1 MSDPSTTGPLRALLD
16 AVPPSVRRRT
26 VTHASWASRRAESY
40 ERLAF
45 VGDGVLGLAVA
56 THLYRTL
63 EEDRFGA
70 GRLTVARAGTV
81 GHGQCRAVAEEL
93 GLPALAHEL
102 APGRA
107 QGQVAHV
114 VRTER
119 ALAEMCEAVIGA
131 GYLEFGYERVAPAVV
146 QAFGPHL
153 GEAIDRPGDHKSRL
167 QEHLF
172 ARGKTVV
179 YRVVDELGEPHDR
192 TFVVEATVDGDTL
205 GSGRGRSKKLAEQ
218 EAAREALATL
228 GA

>member
-1 MSDPSTTGPLRALLD
+1 MTERTATGLLRELLD

-26 VTHASWASRRAESY
+26 VTHASWATRRAESY

-81 GHGQCRAVAEEL
+81 GHGQCRAVAEAL
-93 GLPALAHEL
+93 GLPQLAHEL
-102 APGRA
+102 APPKA

-131 GYLEFGYERVAPAVV
+131 AYLEFGYERTAPAVIE
-146 QAFGPHL
+146 AFGAQL
-153 GEAIDRPGDHKSRL
+153 GEAIDKPGDHKSRL

-172 ARGKTVV
+172 AQGRTVV

-192 TFVVEATVDGDTL
+192 TFVVEATVEGDTV

-218 EAAREALATL
+218 EAAREALTAL
-228 GA
+228 GV